1 MISVIV
7 PIYNVEQYLP
17 RCLKSL
23 EAQTLRDVE
32 FLLIDDGSTDRSG
45 QIADECKDP
54 RFKVFHTEN
63 HGLSAARNYGIEQA
77 QGGWFMFVDSD
88 DWVSPDYCEA
98 PLSEAVTSDADLV
111 IFRAYS
117 VRDGKVYNDRNS
129 EFPPGIVDAERA
141 LDLGRN
147 SVWNKLYRR
156 ELFDGIR
163 FDNGRAAED
172 VAITYKLILA
182 AHRIVFLDRYLY
194 YYFKRENSLGRSR
207 ITNSYVDAFLFA
219 RERYETL
226 VSAGHSPKK
235 AEVLMVNKAA
245 SLITIPGLFGTE
257 VYQQAEEVLERVK
270 KTPKELPTGKKLA
283 LFVWRRNRKL
293 FRTICKVLFRN
304 RYKTRTKQENA

>member
-54 RFKVFHTEN
+54 RFRVFHTEN

-77 QGGWFMFVDSD
+77 KGEWFMFVDSD

-98 PLSEAVTSDADLV
+98 PLSEAAAFDADLV
-111 IFRAYS
+111 IFRAHN
-117 VRDGKVYNDRNS
+117 VRGSKVYNDTNS
-129 EFPPGIVDAERA
+129 EFPPGSVNAEKA
-141 LDLGRN
+141 LERGRI

-156 ELFDGIR
+156 ELFDRIR

-182 AHRIVFLDRYLY
+182 ARHIVFLDRYLY
-194 YYFKRENSLGRSR
+194 YYFTRENSLARSH

-219 RERYETL
+219 RERYEAL
-226 VSAGHSPKK
+226 VSVGYSQKK

-245 SLITIPGLFGTE
+245 SLITIPGLFGSE

-293 FRTICKVLFRN
+293 FRAICKVLFRN